1 MRIRNLA
8 ALTCALGL
16 LGTPAFAADHVDSPA
31 TVNDPAADINDI
43 YAFVN
48 PNDANEAVYVATVNP
63 FANEAT
69 RFSDA
74 VVYSF
79 ELANGA
85 GIANRIECTFSRPDQ
100 QTLDQEV
107 ACTGPGGRMVSG
119 PINQVNTNGDFRVF
133 AGLTDDPF
141 YFDLAAFQE
150 TVSTGA
156 PQFSDPGTDFFAGLN
171 VMSIVIGLDIDATA
185 QTEAKAHFNQQFYAT
200 TDRINGAGI
209 GPGFSGHWFNPEE
222 DGHGFTFEVLQR
234 QPDSSK
240 ASAKAHYGNDMLV
253 LWFNYNEGSQVW
265 FFGRGE
271 VNGNTAIIPVE
282 VSSGA
287 DFGPDFDP
295 ADVTRTSVGN
305 LKITGTDCDSAMVEF
320 NSSTTGFESYD
331 FPIERLTQIKN
342 LPCSFLTDGQIDRM
356 GRPAVNTALISS
368 GNKDAYN
375 AAEDPSTWA
384 AMFQDEIQASLEF
397 VDGLDGVTGNALLG
411 DAETLASVLVD
422 DRLVIATNVPECGPY
437 LAVELTPSEET
448 PSACGGRT
456 LSADV
461 IDATLT
467 ALVTG
472 LDGGPVSDGVDS
484 NDKAFR
490 DSFPFLAAPH

>member
-1 MRIRNLA
+1 MKTSALT

-16 LGTPAFAADHVDSPA
+16 IVTAAFAADHVDSPA

-48 PNDANEAVYVATVNP
+48 PNDAGEAIYVATVNP
-63 FANEAT
+63 FANSGT

-74 VVYSF
+74 VVYGF

-85 GIANRIECTFSRPDQ
+85 GVSNRIECTFSRPDQ
-100 QTLDQEV
+100 TTLDQEV
-107 ACTGPGGRMVSG
+107 VCTGPDGRMVSG
-119 PINQVNTNGDFRVF
+119 PINQVNSNGDFRVF

-141 YFDLAAFQE
+141 YFDLDAFQD
-150 TVSTGA
+150 TVSAAEPRFT
-156 PQFSDPGTDFFAGLN
+156 DPGTDFFAGLN

-185 QTEAKAHFNQQFYAT
+185 QTETKAHFNQQFYAT
-200 TDRINGAGI
+200 TDRISGAGI
-209 GPGFSGHWFNPEE
+209 GPGFSGHWYNPEE
-222 DGHGFTFEVLQR
+222 DGHGFTFEVLQGS
-234 QPDSSK
+234 PG
-240 ASAKAHYGNDMLV
+240 SAKAGTKSHYSSDLLV
-253 LWFNYNEGSQVW
+253 TWYNHNQGSQVW
-265 FFGRGE
+265 FIGRGE
-271 VNGNTAIIPVE
+271 VDGATATIPLQQAI
-282 VSSGA
+282 GA

-295 ADVTRTSVGN
+295 ADVTRTTVGN
-305 LKITGTDCDSAMVEF
+305 LTVTGTGCDSAMVEF
-320 NSSTTGFESYD
+320 DSTTVRFPSHD
-331 FPIERLTQIKN
+331 LPIERLSRIKD
-342 LPCSFLTDGQIDRM
+342 LPCSFLTDGRIDRM

-375 AAEDPSTWA
+375 AAEDPAMWA
-384 AMFQDEIQASLEF
+384 AMFREEIQASLEF

-411 DAETLASVLVD
+411 DSEALASVLVD
-422 DRLVIATNVPECGPY
+422 DRLVIATNVPDCGPY
-437 LAVELTPSEET
+437 LAVELTPAEET

-472 LDGGPVSDGVDS
+472 LEGGPVSDGVDG
-484 NDKAFR
+484 NDKPFR
-490 DSFPFLAAPH
+490 DSFPFLAEPH